1 MTKQAYR
8 WEDPDEATSLICPL
22 VVQIATNLLRKDIL
36 QALEVVLTTQLEK
49 DHIKIDDNTYKENYA
64 QEDPKSPP
72 PNHSGF

>member
-1 MTKQAYR
+1 MA
-8 WEDPDEATSLICPL
+8 
-22 VVQIATNLLRKDIL
+22 QIATNLLRKDIL